1 MSLTSRSLMT
11 EDRLVHAA
19 YSEGPALRQALLGLL
34 FLFPWGAI
42 YADTSPAAERH
53 LHSARQ
59 HAKSSA
65 QLQKKIRT
73 WCASD
78 MQDSR
83 LISDLKEALRQAE
96 TKFKAARDSGQ
107 VNLESPLVE
116 RQCLAYRL
124 TKVNPEFKTPV
135 WYLSHLQFVHIR
147 PASGHAIGPKAV
159 ARASSADGPIL
170 NNRITFSMG
179 LHHSC
184 FGHTDAKGQVACTLV
199 DTHPH
204 GPGDAHK
211 EEADSIVASLQGVL
225 SEDLVLWP
233 ATLTLKISPH
243 SGHPTG
249 SNAKRP

>member
-1 MSLTSRSLMT
+1 MT

-19 YSEGPALRQALLGLL
+19 YSEGQALRQALLGVL
-34 FLFPWGAI
+34 FLLPWGAI
-42 YADTSPAAERH
+42 CADTPHSAERH

-59 HAKSSA
+59 HAKASA
-65 QLQKKIRT
+65 QLQKKIRI

-78 MQDSR
+78 LQDSR
-83 LISDLKEALRQAE
+83 SNSGLIEALRQAE
-96 TKFKAARDSGQ
+96 IKFKAARDSGQ
-107 VNLESPLVE
+107 INLKSPLVE

-135 WYLSHLQFVHIR
+135 WYLSHLQFVHMK
-147 PASGHAIGPKAV
+147 PTSGHAIGAKAV
-159 ARASSADGPIL
+159 AQASSADGPIL

-184 FGHTDAKGQVACTLV
+184 FGYTDPQGQVACTLV

-204 GPGDAHK
+204 GPGVVHE

-225 SEDLVLWP
+225 SDDLVLWP
-233 ATLTLKISPH
+233 TTLTLKIPPH
-243 SGHPTG
+243 SGHSTG
-249 SNAKRP
+249 SIAKRP

>member
-1 MSLTSRSLMT
+1 MT

-19 YSEGPALRQALLGLL
+19 YFKGPALRQALLGLL
-34 FLFPWGAI
+34 FLCPWGVI
-42 YADTSPAAERH
+42 CADTSPAAERH

-65 QLQKKIRT
+65 QLQKNFRT

-78 MQDSR
+78 LQDSR
-83 LISDLKEALRQAE
+83 LIGGLKEALLQAE
-96 TKFKAARDSGQ
+96 IKFKDARDSGQ
-107 VNLESPLVE
+107 NNLESPVVE

-135 WYLSHLQFVHIR
+135 WYLSHLQFVHTK
-147 PASGHAIGPKAV
+147 PTSGHGISAKAV

-184 FGHTDAKGQVACTLV
+184 FGYTDVKGQVACTLV

-204 GPGDAHK
+204 GPGVVHE

-225 SEDLVLWP
+225 SDDLVLWP
-233 ATLTLKISPH
+233 TTLTLKISPH
-243 SGHPTG
+243 SGRSTG
-249 SNAKRP
+249 STAKRP